1 MFEQNIII
9 LTNYIVKPKAA
20 GLIIYHNSY
29 LMVWWQLKR
38 HLSLQLWAAEYRL
51 CEIRVRALCIESSAL
66 LAELWGGLAM
76 HTESWT

>member
-1 MFEQNIII
+1 MFEHSVII
-9 LTNYIVKPKAA
+9 LTNYIVKPKVA

-38 HLSLQLWAAEYRL
+38 HLSLQLCAAEYCL
-51 CEIRVRALCIESSAL
+51 CEIMVRASPSSQSCA
-66 LAELWGGLAM
+66 GGLAV